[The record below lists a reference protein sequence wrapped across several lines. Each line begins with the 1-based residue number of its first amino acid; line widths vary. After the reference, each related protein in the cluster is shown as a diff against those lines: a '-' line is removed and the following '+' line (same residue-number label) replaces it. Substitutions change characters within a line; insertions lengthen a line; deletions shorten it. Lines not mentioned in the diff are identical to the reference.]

1 MLIKWI
7 YILMT
12 TRSGAAAAQLIEIQ
26 AGPSEREL
34 LLLLLLPVAGAAVAA
49 TAVAAT
55 QVTQLQAQS
64 LPLWSCL
71 CLSGSQL
78 QIC

>member
-34 LLLLLLPVAGAAVAA
+34 LLLLLLLLPVAAAVVAA
-49 TAVAAT
+49 AAT

>member
-1 MLIKWI
+1 
-7 YILMT
+7 MT

-34 LLLLLLPVAGAAVAA
+34 LLLLLLPVAGAVAVVAAVAA
-49 TAVAAT
+49 VAAAAT